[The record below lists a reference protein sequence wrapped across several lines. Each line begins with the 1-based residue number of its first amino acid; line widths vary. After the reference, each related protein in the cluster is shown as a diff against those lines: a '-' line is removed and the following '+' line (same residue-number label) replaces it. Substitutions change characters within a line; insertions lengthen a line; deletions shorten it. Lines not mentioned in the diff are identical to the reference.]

1 MPSYDPAILSLRR
14 IDATNPSDKSSPV
27 PGDWLK
33 TRTSLIRRLQ
43 HPSNPDGW
51 EEFVDVY
58 GRIIHTLGLRSGLGT
73 QDAEDATQDSLA
85 TLAEKIPTFQYDPA
99 KGSFKSWVLTIAR
112 SKIID
117 THRRRQRQPSF
128 EAPPPHSTHE
138 TAFLERLPDTA
149 LLPPD
154 QVMDDA
160 WRLGILAA
168 ARDQIRRQLSP
179 RQYQIYDLH
188 VIQDW
193 PVEKITEALHIS
205 PNQVYLAKHRVG
217 EAIATQVARL
227 ARGEYEPRASRSP
240 ESV

>member
-1 MPSYDPAILSLRR
+1 
-14 IDATNPSDKSSPV
+14 V

-51 EEFVDVY
+51 EEFVEVY

-73 QDAEDATQDSLA
+73 QDAEDATQECLA
-85 TLAEKIPTFQYDPA
+85 TLAKELPSFDYNPA

-117 THRRRQRQPSF
+117 AHRRRQRQPNV
-128 EAPPPHSTHE
+128 APPTRHSTHE
-138 TAFLERLPDTA
+138 TTFLERLPDTA
-149 LLPPD
+149 QSTPD
-154 QVMDDA
+154 QRMEDE
-160 WRLGILAA
+160 WRLGLLAA
-168 ARDQIRRQLSP
+168 ARDQIRRQVSP

-188 VIQDW
+188 VIQEW
-193 PVEKITEALHIS
+193 PVEKVTEALHLS

-217 EAIATQVARL
+217 EAIAAQIARL
-227 ARGEYEPRASRSP
+227 ARGEYGQAPSRNP
-240 ESV
+240 TP